1 MMTQQ
6 KAIATN
12 KLIFDFLFI
21 LFEICTMDIF
31 LIVLALFFVILGV
44 IGSFLP
50 ILPGPITSWF
60 GFLLL
65 YFSEKIDFSLSLL
78 IITFAIAL
86 IIWILDFF
94 IPAIGTKKFGG
105 SKYGVIGTTIGLIIG
120 VISPIPFG
128 ILIGPFLGALVGEL
142 MNNSKGEKAFKAA
155 FGSFLG
161 FLASSFLKLIVS
173 LIYLGIFIKKALTY
187 ILV

>member
-1 MMTQQ
+1 MMIQQ

-60 GFLLL
+60 GFFILVP
-65 YFSEKIDFSLSLL
+65 SIASLSFFLWTSFNL
-78 IITFAIAL
+78 IPRAL
-86 IIWILDFF
+86 NHHEWYNE
-94 IPAIGTKKFGG
+94 KF
-105 SKYGVIGTTIGLIIG
+105 KNYPKNRKAV
-120 VISPIPFG
+120 IPF
-128 ILIGPFLGALVGEL
+128 IL
-142 MNNSKGEKAFKAA
+142 
-155 FGSFLG
+155 
-161 FLASSFLKLIVS
+161 
-173 LIYLGIFIKKALTY
+173 
-187 ILV
+187 